1 MNYCGIDLAS
11 KTSAFCVMTEKCEV
25 VFECESETDEDG
37 FRQALHKHVGLRIVL
52 ETSPLAEWA
61 ATTLEALGHKAVVID
76 ARKAKA
82 VITTKKKTDVLDARN
97 LARMAVTGWYSEVH
111 RKSEDARLMRTYLKA
126 RDGVLKVRKQLVA
139 QIRGLL
145 RAHGIKVGEVSA
157 GRFESR
163 VRHLLGLKCAGML
176 PAITPLLSL
185 LRSARANEA
194 EMTRKL
200 REMAKSNLQCRL
212 LMTTPGVGELV
223 ACAFVSTIDDPS
235 RFQRSDQV
243 PAYIGLVPSIYQ
255 SGEVSYRG
263 RTTKQ
268 GDALLRMMLVEA
280 AQVILTRSQKSSDLK
295 TWGQAIVK
303 RKGHGKAKV
312 AVARKLSMILYR
324 MWVTQ
329 QAFVATA

>member
-1 MNYCGIDLAS
+1 MNYCGIDLAC
-11 KTSAFCVMTEKCEV
+11 KTSAFCIMNEKCEV
-25 VFECESETDEDG
+25 IHECESETDEDG
-37 FRQALHKHVGLRIVL
+37 LRRALQNYTELRCVL
-52 ETSPLAEWA
+52 EASPLAEWI
-61 ATTLEALGHKAVVID
+61 ATELEKLGHEVVVID

-97 LARMAVTGWYSEVH
+97 LARMAVTGWYTEVH
-111 RKSEDARLMRTYLKA
+111 RKSEEARLMRTYLKS
-126 RDGVLKVRKQLVA
+126 REGILKVRKQLVA

-145 RAHGIKVGEVSA
+145 RAHGIKVGQVSA

-163 VRHLLGLKCAGML
+163 VRELVELRCAEMQ
-176 PAITPLLSL
+176 PAIIPLLSL
-185 LRSARANEA
+185 LRAARSSEA
-194 EMTRKL
+194 DMTRKI
-200 REMAKSNLQCRL
+200 RDIARSNLQCRL

-223 ACAFVSTIDDPS
+223 ACAYVSTIDDPL
-235 RFQRSDQV
+235 RFKRSDQV

-255 SGEVSYRG
+255 SGDVAYRG

-268 GDALLRMMLVEA
+268 GDGLLRMMLVEA
-280 AQVILTRSQKSSDLK
+280 AQVILTRCRGSSDLK
-295 TWGQAIVK
+295 AWGQSLAK